1 MFEVWKMKFFWSV
14 WVLKMLGAPTWQW
27 QPFSEK
33 SELWCCLEFPRGNG
47 RNFEKVWALILLEVC
62 SEKSELWCCLE
73 FPRGNG
79 RHFEKVWAPMLSGVP
94 TWKWPPFWKVPTCQW
109 LPFLE
114 KSELWCCLEFPRGN
128 DRHFEKVWAPILLGV
143 PIPRGNGRHFEKVW
157 APILPGVPIPR
168 GNSRYF
174 EKVWALM
181 LSGVPT
187 WQWPPFWEV
196 LARPAPAGSLFIV
209 PRKLGPWGGGLYTV
223 QLTVRLFIC
232 TQFIGVVHTFVFI

>member
-1 MFEVWKMKFFWSV
+1 MFEVWKIKFFWSV

-33 SELWCCLEFPRGNG
+33 SELWGCGNG

-94 TWKWPPFWKVPTCQW
+94 TW
-109 LPFLE
+109 
-114 KSELWCCLEFPRGN
+114 
-128 DRHFEKVWAPILLGV
+128 
-143 PIPRGNGRHFEKVW
+143 
-157 APILPGVPIPR
+157 
-168 GNSRYF
+168 
-174 EKVWALM
+174 
-181 LSGVPT
+181 
-187 WQWPPFWEV
+187 QWPPFWEV

-209 PRKLGPWGGGLYTV
+209 PRKLRPWGGTIYCTADSQVIHMYPVYWSSSHLCVYLNFTLIQRLACCSLNNKVLDYYGFDTRNVVVYDRPSHVGLRKGKKVNMTS
-223 QLTVRLFIC
+223 
-232 TQFIGVVHTFVFI
+232 